1 MTTISKAIK
10 ALNEDNNNSHEFV
23 VHGEPSNQ
31 TEYQQNVKYVSGS
44 DDNGSAIFS
53 DTQPYT
59 WSEVNAK
66 KSALQTNYDNEQ
78 YKRDRKDDYLKKKQ
92 VDPGPGLR
100 SNADMHDNVL
110 HGKNTKLRLWL
121 GFIWL
126 EMTSATECYVDQGWQ
141 QHS

>member
-78 YKRDRKDDYLKKKQ
+78 YKRDRKDDYPEIGEQLDK
-92 VDPGPGLR
+92 LW
-100 SNADMHDNVL
+100 HDINNGTL
-110 HGKNTKLRLWL
+110 TTSGNFYTAINTVKTNNPKPS
-121 GFIWL
+121 
-126 EMTSATECYVDQGWQ
+126 ED
-141 QHS
+141 

>member
-59 WSEVNAK
+59 WQQVSTKQAELQADYDAK
-66 KSALQTNYDNEQ
+66 Q
-78 YKRDRKDDYLKKKQ
+78 YKRDRAREYPSMADQLDDIFHNGIDGWRTSIQAIKDKYPKGD
-92 VDPGPGLR
+92 
-100 SNADMHDNVL
+100 S
-110 HGKNTKLRLWL
+110 
-121 GFIWL
+121 
-126 EMTSATECYVDQGWQ
+126 
-141 QHS
+141 